1 MSSKKIFE
9 EDGVSDV
16 SREKQCKILKALV
29 AFMFLAN
36 LPSLRI
42 YYKVKCTLWAKY
54 MKTDCSTVI

>member
-9 EDGVSDV
+9 DGVSNV

-29 AFMFLAN
+29 AFMFLGN

-42 YYKVKCTLWAKY
+42 YYKAKCTIWAKY
-54 MKTDCSTVI
+54 MKTDCWTVI